1 MSTNKLFAIVLLL
14 VGAALLY
21 WGFDASDSLA
31 SEVSE
36 AVEGA
41 PSEKSIG
48 LMVTGGLVALGGVFF
63 LMRRGH

>member
-1 MSTNKLFAIVLLL
+1 MSTKTLFAVVLLL
-14 VGAALLY
+14 LGAGLLY

-41 PSEKSIG
+41 PSDKSIG
-48 LMVTGGLVALGGVFF
+48 LMVTGGLIALVGIFV
-63 LMRRGH
+63 LMRRGQ